1 MTTDEELLRHQAAL
15 QAEADAVHADLGL
28 DTRLGA
34 LGTPVRVGGSALGLM
49 VRRDLDVTVV
59 CPRLDTAAHERVAAL
74 GARLAVHERV
84 RQVRLRNDTGAWNE
98 DPDAY
103 PDGLYLG
110 PSYRSPASH
119 SPCPPEGRDWTL
131 DLWFVD
137 DPARQPD
144 LAHLR
149 ELPPTADPA
158 GPHRDPA
165 HQARLGPQPRLRPHR
180 ARLGRLPRRPGR
192 RGAHPRGVRAPP
204 PRHLTPLTPPRPPS
218 PAPRRAA
225 AG

>member
-1 MTTDEELLRHQAAL
+1 
-15 QAEADAVHADLGL
+15 
-28 DTRLGA
+28 
-34 LGTPVRVGGSALGLM
+34 M

-119 SPCPPEGRDWTL
+119 SPCPRKAGTGRSTCGSS
-131 DLWFVD
+131 
-137 DPARQPD
+137 
-144 LAHLR
+144 
-149 ELPPTADPA
+149 T
-158 GPHRDPA
+158 
-165 HQARLGPQPRLRPHR
+165 
-180 ARLGRLPRRPGR
+180 
-192 RGAHPRGVRAPP
+192 
-204 PRHLTPLTPPRPPS
+204 TPPAS
-218 PAPRRAA
+218 PTSPTCASCPH
-225 AG
+225 G

>member
-28 DTRLGA
+28 DARLGA

-110 PSYRSPASH
+110 LSYRSPASH
-119 SPCPPEGRDWTL
+119 SHCPPEDRDWTL

-149 ELPPTADPA
+149 DLPPRLTP
-158 GPHRDPA
+158 
-165 HQARLGPQPRLRPHR
+165 QARTAILRIKHAWAHSPDYGRTVRSWDVYR
-180 ARLGRLPRRPGR
+180 AVLDGGVRTPEEFERHR
-192 RGAHPRGVRAPP
+192 RGA
-204 PRHLTPLTPPRPPS
+204 
-218 PAPRRAA
+218 
-225 AG
+225 